1 MLSLVELSTDELN
14 LLKLMADFFADK
26 PKITAGLESY
36 TSAHYALVS
45 TCSEHF
51 RVSEESARQFLEALR
66 EKVNACQYFQI
77 EVSNSNQKLRL
88 LSKSEINML
97 RVMIDYFSEEPKI
110 VARGSQFSNIEE
122 LADAYH
128 WFFGLRDRVDGNLIA
143 RETTTELI
151 EKLMNSVSIQ
161 METLASV
168 VKTPNPYQAA
178 LRQLDIAAEKLS
190 LDPAIHELLRHP
202 MRIFVVNIPVLMDN
216 GNTRVFTGI
225 RVQYNDALGPTK
237 GGIRYHPDVTVD
249 EVTALATWMTWKT
262 AVVGLPLGGG
272 KGGVRCNPKEMS
284 VEELERLTRSYTRA
298 MSKFIGPYTD
308 IPAPDVYT
316 DSRTMAW
323 IMDEYSQVVGYN
335 AFGVVTG
342 KPINVGGS
350 LGRTEATSLGLM
362 YTVMKAAEHLGI
374 ELKNTKVAVQG
385 YGNVGYHS
393 ARLLHELGC
402 KIIAVSDSKGGI
414 YSSDGLEPEKI
425 LEHKEETGS
434 VVDYPGSKTI
444 SNEQLLTLQCDILV
458 PAALENQITKANA
471 SSIKAKIV
479 AEGANGPVTPDADE
493 TLFKNSVFVIPD
505 ILANA
510 GGVTVSYFEQ
520 VQNQMNYYWTEKEVR
535 EKLKTIM
542 DKAFDSVVAIS
553 EKHNINM
560 RTASYM
566 LAVKRVAD
574 AMMARKGKPAI
585 PLPQP

>member
-1 MLSLVELSTDELN
+1 LVELSTDELN